1 MGRIRDEIRKE
12 AKEEVTIE
20 VCIKILESG
29 KITEEEFSAMFKLTA
44 KQMQS
49 IKERVAVLA

>member
-1 MGRIRDEIRKE
+1 MGRFRDEIRKE

-20 VCIKILESG
+20 FCTKLLASG
-29 KITEEEFSAMFKLTA
+29 DMTEEEIAALFKLNE
-44 KQMQS
+44 KQRKA

>member
-1 MGRIRDEIRKE
+1 MGRFRDEIRKE

-20 VCIKILESG
+20 FCAKLLASG
-29 KITEEEFSAMFKLTA
+29 DMTEEELTEMFKLTA
-44 KQMQS
+44 KQLKA

>member
-1 MGRIRDEIRKE
+1 MGRFRDEIRKE

-20 VCIKILESG
+20 LCTKLLASG
-29 KITEEEFSAMFKLTA
+29 DMTEEEIAALFKLNA
-44 KQMQS
+44 KQRKA